1 MEAFS
6 YQKPTSQDN
15 RKLILM
21 LLAGASFGIWYFDLV
36 PQLAPVSTGTL
47 DADLTDPSLQKDDF
61 LAMLGEGSSQLPGP
75 DASVEELL
83 QAYGDGADADPLLS
97 KLTSKSDDLSDA
109 FPEFGSLSEPEAHG
123 SGGADPI
130 QQVAFENSTPAG
142 IDFGQKPQV
151 LPSDLAEQLRF
162 VDEWMTSQET
172 LEAHAALS
180 RIYWKQPEHRSF
192 IYDRLQKTA
201 SEIYANPTAHF
212 AEPRMVEFGETLE
225 GIAKEYEVPWT
236 YLAQLNSV
244 TPQTLLAGQKL
255 KVLKGPFSAVVDLK
269 RMELT
274 VHAHGWYVHH
284 YSIGIGNDGGTPVG
298 NFSVQAKQQ
307 NPEWNGPSGQSV
319 GSDDPTNPLGEYWIG
334 LGNNIGIH
342 GTCDPA
348 TIGRTNQR
356 GCIHLDNSDVAEVF
370 NLLGTGASVVI
381 RDR

>member
-36 PQLAPVSTGTL
+36 PELAPVSTGTL
-47 DADLTDPSLQKDDF
+47 DADLTNPNLKHDDL
-61 LAMLGEGSSQLPGP
+61 LAMLDASSPLPAA

-83 QAYGDGADADPLLS
+83 QAYGDEDPLLS
-97 KLTSKSDDLSDA
+97 SLTSEGEDLSEA
-109 FPEFGSLSEPEAHG
+109 FPEFGGLSEPDAVDSASHG
-123 SGGADPI
+123 AV

-142 IDFGQKPQV
+142 VEFGVKPQV
-151 LPSDLAEQLRF
+151 LPSALAEQLHLI
-162 VDEWMTSQET
+162 DEWMTSQET

-180 RIYWKQPEHRSF
+180 RIYWKQPEYRSF
-192 IYDRLQKTA
+192 IYDRLQKSA
-201 SEIYANPTAHF
+201 AEIYANPTAHF

-225 GIAKEYEVPWT
+225 GIAQEYEVPWT

-244 TPQTLLAGQKL
+244 TPETLLAGQKL

-298 NFSVQAKQQ
+298 NFTVQAKQQ
-307 NPEWNGPSGQSV
+307 NPEWRGPSGQTV
-319 GSDDPTNPLGEYWIG
+319 DADDPTNPLGEYWLG
-334 LGNNIGIH
+334 LGNNISIH
-342 GTCDPA
+342 GTCDSA
-348 TIGRTNQR
+348 TIGQTNQR
-356 GCIHLDNSDVAEVF
+356 GCIHLDNTDAAEVF
-370 NLLGTGASVVI
+370 NLLGTGASVTI